1 MNSAT
6 TTERQRNRLLVIV
19 VAVVVSLQFVDSVLL
34 AGSDIPVVL
43 EFTTGLAVVGM
54 LTGAAWLT
62 VCWIRDR

>member
-1 MNSAT
+1 
-6 TTERQRNRLLVIV
+6 VIV